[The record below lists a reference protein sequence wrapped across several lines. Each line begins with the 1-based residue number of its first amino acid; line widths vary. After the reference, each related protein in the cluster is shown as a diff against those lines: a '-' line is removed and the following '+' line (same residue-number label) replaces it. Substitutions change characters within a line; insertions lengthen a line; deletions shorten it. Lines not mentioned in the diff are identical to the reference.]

1 MPKSKQNGCKCRPKR
16 YISNGVHTKGKC
28 HDVCTNPMCGDPDTL
43 TLLAPVVYDEL
54 GINLCRA
61 VPIDFP
67 TLTGT
72 VACISAQVINV
83 TFDTT
88 GPMATT
94 VTPIN
99 GRPNCYLVSLT
110 NLTVTFVFNLYDCA
124 NRLLATETA
133 TAVYLPGSTSTPDYD
148 YFDEDTNPNSVEL
161 EIFAPYGVASSCT
174 YAGTPTIQFT
184 GFNTDS
190 NVVREGLNLIAI
202 PKILDFDLTT
212 RTATI
217 GLSLYVK
224 SIYFSQYK
232 IPHQGKAAVPKA
244 CLQPTAD
251 TICMDFVSGD
261 LLDLSI
267 KPLEL
272 GPPKYEEFLKEECET
287 PCKPCCGTLTP
298 GTGDLAGAPPA
309 AGNEDSGFITG
320 AEVSE
325 PVEAKKDGAPEDERP
340 VE

>member
-28 HDVCTNPMCGDPDTL
+28 HDVCTNPICGDPDTL

-61 VPIDFP
+61 IPIDFP

-72 VACISAQVINV
+72 VACISAQVIDV
-83 TFDTT
+83 AFATT
-88 GPMATT
+88 GPTATT

-110 NLTVTFVFNLYDCA
+110 NLTVTFAFNLYDNA
-124 NRLLATETA
+124 SRLLATETA
-133 TAVYLPGSTSTPDYD
+133 SAVYLPGDSTMPDYD
-148 YFDEDTNPNSVEL
+148 YYDEDTNPNSVEL
-161 EIFAPYGVASSCT
+161 EIFAPYGVASSNT
-174 YAGTPTIQFT
+174 AIGTPTIQFT
-184 GFNTDS
+184 GFNTAS
-190 NVVREGLNLIAI
+190 NMVREGLNLLAI

-212 RTATI
+212 RTATV

-287 PCKPCCGTLTP
+287 PCEPCCGTLTP
-298 GTGDLAGAPPA
+298 GTGDFTGTLPS
-309 AGNEDSGFITG
+309 AGNTASPSNNGGEP
-320 AEVSE
+320 SE
-325 PVEAKKDGAPEDERP
+325 PVENVEEGAPVGEEV